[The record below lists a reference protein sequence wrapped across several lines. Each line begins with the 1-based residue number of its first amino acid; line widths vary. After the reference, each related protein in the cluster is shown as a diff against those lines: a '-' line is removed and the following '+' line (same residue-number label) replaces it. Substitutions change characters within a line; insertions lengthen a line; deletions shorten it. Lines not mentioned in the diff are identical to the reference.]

1 VVQSLP
7 DVPDLTEA
15 EVNVVLDGIRP
26 FLAVAGGSIS
36 VAKLAGVKSVQPQ
49 LTLKLEGASASI
61 QSVKLEIMQR
71 IQRHF
76 MTSGLRI
83 EWDEPKKKGFK
94 DF

>member
-1 VVQSLP
+1 MVQSLP
-7 DVPDLTEA
+7 DVPDLTED

-26 FLAVAGGSIS
+26 FLQVAGGSIS
-36 VAKLAGVKSVQPQ
+36 VAKLTGVKSVQPQ

-83 EWDEPKKKGFK
+83 EWEEPKKKGL
-94 DF
+94 